1 MEPKLADLCA
11 MARGA
16 GEILR
21 AGFNHS
27 NEVKLKGVID
37 LITEVDQQ
45 SEEYLLAE
53 IRRRFPDHNIVAEE
67 SGGVEH
73 NSEHTWY
80 VDPIDGTTN
89 YAHGLPIFS
98 VSIGY
103 VYRGE
108 PILGVVFNPISDELF
123 SAERGKGAWLN
134 ECSIHTASRTELE
147 KSLLV
152 TGLPYDRFT
161 NPDNNL
167 DNVRR
172 FALRSRGIRRLGSA
186 ALDLCFVAAGRVDG
200 YWEIRLEPWDLAAG
214 MLIALEAGAW
224 VTKRDGSQNM
234 LERPC
239 SVVAANPGLHPAML
253 AVLAEDHPYT
263 G

>member
-1 MEPKLADLCA
+1 

-21 AGFNHS
+21 AGFAHN
-27 NEVKLKGVID
+27 NRVELKGVID

-45 SEEYLLAE
+45 SEEYLLAQ
-53 IRRRFPDHNIVAEE
+53 IRQRFPDDNIVAEE
-67 SGGVEH
+67 SGGVEKR
-73 NSEHTWY
+73 SDYTWY
-80 VDPIDGTTN
+80 IDPIDGTTN
-89 YAHGLPIFS
+89 FAHGLPIFS

-103 VYRGE
+103 VDRGE
-108 PILGVVFNPISDELF
+108 TRLGVVYNPISDEMF
-123 SAERGKGAWLN
+123 SAERGAGSWLN
-134 ECSIHTASRTELE
+134 EDPIHTGSQTELE

-167 DNVRR
+167 ENVRR

-214 MLIALEAGAW
+214 MLIAEEAGAV
-224 VTKRDGSQNM
+224 VTKRDGSGDMFN
-234 LERPC
+234 RPC
-239 SVVAANPGLHPAML
+239 SVVAANPGLHRAML
-253 AVLAEDHPYT
+253 DLLAEDHPH
-263 G
+263 GA